1 MMHRVYNFSAGPST
15 LPISVLEQV
24 QKDLLNYQGTGMS
37 IMEMSHRSAVFQD
50 IIDETKS
57 LLCELMNIPENYE
70 VLFIQGGASLQ
81 FSMIPLNLMHRFKQ
95 AAYVHTGSWSKKAIQ
110 EAEKIGTVSVIAS
123 SEHDRFTSIPEFN
136 RTLLPQEIDYMH
148 ITTNNTIEGT
158 RYVNIPETGEI
169 PLIADMSSHILS
181 EEYDVTKFGLI
192 YAGAQKNLGP
202 AGLTVV
208 IVRKDLI
215 GAANSSCPAMLNY
228 ETYSKHNSLYNT
240 PPTFSIYVTKL
251 VLQWLKAQ
259 GGVQE
264 IEKRNYKKAA
274 ILYNF
279 LDESSVFTSP
289 VQTTYRSLMNIPFTT
304 SSNERNT
311 LFIQE
316 AKKHGFEE
324 LKGHR
329 SVGGMRASIYNA
341 MPVEA
346 VQKLVNFMYAFE
358 KKHK

>member
-1 MMHRVYNFSAGPST
+1 MHRVYNFSAGPSI
-15 LPISVLEQV
+15 LPIPVLEQV
-24 QKDLLNYQGTGMS
+24 QKELLNYHETGMS
-37 IMEMSHRSAVFQD
+37 IMEMSHRSTAFQD
-50 IIDETKS
+50 IIDETKD

-81 FSMIPLNLMHRFKQ
+81 FSMIPLNLMHRNKQ

-110 EAEKIGTVSVIAS
+110 EAEKIGTVSVVAS
-123 SEHDRFTSIPEFN
+123 SENDQFKSIPEIN
-136 RTLLPQEIDYMH
+136 STLFSREIDYVH

-169 PLIADMSSHILS
+169 PLVADMSSNILS
-181 EEYDVTKFGLI
+181 EEYDITKFGLI

-215 GAANSSCPAMLNY
+215 GSANSACPTMLNY

-240 PPTFSIYVTKL
+240 PPSFSIYVTKL

-259 GGVQE
+259 GGVQA
-264 IEKRNYKKAA
+264 IEKRNHEKAA

-279 LDESSVFTSP
+279 LDESSLFTSP
-289 VQTTYRSLMNIPFTT
+289 VNATYRSLMNIPFTT
-304 SSNERNT
+304 SSNERDA

-316 AKKHGFEE
+316 AKKLGFET

-341 MPVEA
+341 MPIEG
-346 VQKLVNFMYAFE
+346 VQALVDFMHIFE

>member
-1 MMHRVYNFSAGPST
+1 MHRVYNFSAGPSI
-15 LPISVLEQV
+15 LPIPVLEQV
-24 QKDLLNYQGTGMS
+24 QKELLNYHETGMS
-37 IMEMSHRSAVFQD
+37 VMEMSHRSTAFQD
-50 IIDETKS
+50 IIDETKQ
-57 LLCELMNIPENYE
+57 LLCELMNIPKNYE

-81 FSMIPLNLMHRFKQ
+81 FSMIPLNLMHRYKH

-110 EAEKIGTVSVIAS
+110 EVEKIGTVSVIAS
-123 SEHDRFTSIPEFN
+123 SENDKFTSIPEIDS
-136 RTLLPQEIDYMH
+136 TLFSREIDYMH

-169 PLIADMSSHILS
+169 PLVADMSSNILS
-181 EEYDVTKFGLI
+181 EEYDITKFGLI

-215 GAANSSCPAMLNY
+215 GSANSSCPAMLNY

-240 PPTFSIYVTKL
+240 PPSFSIYVTKL
-251 VLQWLKAQ
+251 VLQWVKAQ
-259 GGVQE
+259 GGVQT
-264 IEKRNYKKAA
+264 IEKRNHEKAA

-279 LDESSVFTSP
+279 LDESSLFTSP
-289 VQTTYRSLMNIPFTT
+289 VNATYRSLMNIPFTT
-304 SSNERNT
+304 SSNELDA

-316 AKKHGFEE
+316 AKKHGFET

-341 MPVEA
+341 MPVEG
-346 VQKLVNFMYAFE
+346 VQALVDFMHIFE

>member
-1 MMHRVYNFSAGPST
+1 MHRVYNFSAGPSI
-15 LPISVLEQV
+15 LPTPVLEQV
-24 QKDLLNYQGTGMS
+24 QKELLNYHETGMS
-37 IMEMSHRSAVFQD
+37 VMEMSHRSTAFQD
-50 IIDETKS
+50 VIDETKT
-57 LLCELMNIPENYE
+57 LLCELMNIPKNYE

-81 FSMIPLNLMHRFKQ
+81 FSMIPLNLMHRHQQ

-110 EAEKIGTVSVIAS
+110 EAEKIGTVSVVAS
-123 SEHDRFTSIPEFN
+123 SENDQFKSIPEIN
-136 RTLLPQEIDYMH
+136 STLFSRKIDYVH

-169 PLIADMSSHILS
+169 PLVADMSSNILS
-181 EEYDVTKFGLI
+181 EEYDITKFGLI

-215 GAANSSCPAMLNY
+215 GSANSACPTMLNY

-240 PPTFSIYVTKL
+240 PPSFSIYVTKL

-259 GGVQE
+259 GGVQA
-264 IEKRNYKKAA
+264 IEKRNHEKAA

-279 LDESSVFTSP
+279 IDESSLFTSP
-289 VQTTYRSLMNIPFTT
+289 VNATYRSLMNIPFTT
-304 SSNERNT
+304 SSNERDA

-316 AKKHGFEE
+316 AKKLGFET

-341 MPVEA
+341 MPIEG
-346 VQKLVNFMYAFE
+346 VQALVDFMHIFE